1 MPLDLPTIRSQFPA
15 LSREAVYLD
24 NTAGT
29 QVARTVLDRMN
40 NYLVE
45 HNGNHEGAFATSRE
59 SDELVEKT
67 RLAAADFL
75 NAPDPQEIV
84 FGPNMTSLTFNISR
98 SLVRTFN
105 PGDEIVVT
113 RLDHDANISPWVMA
127 AQDRGCK
134 VTWVDFHPE
143 DGTLNMDEMQ
153 AAIERKPRLVA
164 VGYASNALGT
174 VNPVG
179 KITQMAHEAGALV
192 YIDAVQYAPHGPIDV
207 QRLGCDFL
215 VCSSYKFFGPHMGVL
230 YGKYDLLDKL
240 TAYKVRPASQD
251 PPGKFETGTGNF
263 EGMCGVLG
271 ALEYI
276 EWVGET
282 FGVEHSERYE
292 ADYTG
297 RRLRFKLGM
306 STIRSYEFEL
316 SRALLDI
323 LAETPGVTIYGI
335 QDTRRLEERVP
346 TCAFTLKGKS
356 PRQVAEELDAANIY
370 VWDGNYY
377 ALEVTER
384 LGLEG
389 SGGMARVGPVH
400 YNTLEEINMF
410 GEVPAMISN
419 AASRAYGLGG
429 TSSGE
434 PSKI

>member
-1 MPLDLPTIRSQFPA
+1 MKD
-15 LSREAVYLD
+15 
-24 NTAGT
+24 
-29 QVARTVLDRMN
+29 
-40 NYLVE
+40 YLVE
-45 HNGNHEGAFATSRE
+45 HNANHEGAFATSRE
-59 SDELVEKT
+59 SDALVEDA
-67 RLAAADFL
+67 RMALADFL
-75 NAPDPQEIV
+75 NAPDPHEIV
-84 FGPNMTSLTFNISR
+84 FGPNMTSLTFNLSR

-105 PGDEIVVT
+105 PGDSIVVT
-113 RLDHDANISPWVMA
+113 RLDHDANVTPWVMA
-127 AQDRGCK
+127 AEDRGCN

-153 AAIERKPRLVA
+153 VAIERKPRLVA

-174 VNPVG
+174 INPVR

-207 QRLGCDFL
+207 QKLGCDFL

-230 YGKYDLLDKL
+230 YGRYDLLDRL
-240 TAYKVRPASQD
+240 SAYKVRPAPQD

-282 FGVEHSERYE
+282 FGAEHAERYS

-306 STIRSYEFEL
+306 SSIRSYEYEI
-316 SRALLDI
+316 SRTLLDI
-323 LAETPGVTIYGI
+323 LAETPGVTVYGI
-335 QDTRRLEERVP
+335 TDTKRLEQRVP

-356 PRQVAEELDAANIY
+356 PRQVAEELDEANIF

-377 ALEVTER
+377 ALEVTKR
-384 LGLEG
+384 LGLED
-389 SGGMARVGPVH
+389 SGGMVRVGPVH
-400 YNTLEEINMF
+400 YNTVEEIKRF
-410 GEVPAMISN
+410 GEV
-419 AASRAYGLGG
+419 LGRI
-429 TSSGE
+429 TSYKG
-434 PSKI
+434 